1 MMASSGSVICFAFA
15 EPVERRKVFKAMRGK
30 PDVEVVWPSD
40 LVHWD
45 CRSAV
50 YIGNAAG
57 PPIMRLR
64 DAISLL
70 RGIPENILATATV
83 MCEDPAFGKQYLLE
97 DDIKRAIVL
106 FNLEEEQA
114 PRLPP

>member
-1 MMASSGSVICFAFA
+1 M
-15 EPVERRKVFKAMRGK
+15 
-30 PDVEVVWPSD
+30 EVVLPSD
-40 LVHWD
+40 LVPWD

-50 YIGNAAG
+50 YIGSAAG
-57 PPIMRLR
+57 RPIMSFR

-70 RGIPENILATATV
+70 RGVPENILATATV
-83 MCEDPAFGKQYLLE
+83 MCEEPVFGKQYLLE

>member
-1 MMASSGSVICFAFA
+1 MIMRTNLRSEFTMITTNPALIRARREVASGREFPPAMMASSGSVICFAFA

-30 PDVEVVWPSD
+30 PDVEVVLPSD
-40 LVHWD
+40 LVPWD

-70 RGIPENILATATV
+70 R
-83 MCEDPAFGKQYLLE
+83 
-97 DDIKRAIVL
+97 
-106 FNLEEEQA
+106 
-114 PRLPP
+114 